1 MADYESVIR
10 KINAS
15 KYRMDEQSVVKY
27 LKANPEF
34 FDNNLDLLQ
43 DMKVRHPSGKAVSLL
58 EKQNSL
64 LRDDASESRHK
75 LAQLILV
82 AQKNEQMFYHL
93 RQTLIELIEQTDLNS
108 LSTQLEFCLTNLF
121 KTSSVR
127 VFLFNKQGD
136 MEDKWLWVD
145 RHLLEEYMPTLLV
158 TDQCQCGEFDQD
170 KRMFL
175 FGDANIQS
183 AAIAPL
189 ISNDGE
195 AHGLIALGSND
206 CDYFTSKMDTAFLQF
221 LAQSF
226 ARLVHK
232 LV

>member
-10 KINAS
+10 KINMS
-15 KYRMDEQSVVKY
+15 KNRMDELSVVKY

-34 FDNNLDLLQ
+34 FDTNLDLLQ
-43 DMKVRHPSGKAVSLL
+43 QMKVQHPSGKAVSLL

-64 LRDDASESRHK
+64 LRDDASESKHNLAK
-75 LAQLILV
+75 LIVV
-82 AQKNEQMFYHL
+82 AKKNESMFNSL
-93 RQTLIELIEQTDLNS
+93 RQTILELIEQTDLNA
-108 LSTQLEFCLTNLF
+108 LSTQLDFCLTTLF
-121 KTSSVR
+121 KTDSVR

-170 KRMFL
+170 KRLFL
-175 FGDANIQS
+175 FGDAAIQS

-195 AHGLIALGSND
+195 AHGLIALGSNEQ
-206 CDYFTSKMDTAFLQF
+206 DYFTNKMDTIFLQF

-226 ARLVHK
+226 ARLVQK
-232 LV
+232 LI